1 MTNNSRQ
8 TDNLRQMHK
17 GTRMK
22 RWLQLGKTLS
32 ALALATAL
40 SFSPSISLPVQAQQS
55 PATTPNL
62 VIPLGQVITFQ
73 VPDGISTFVLGDA
86 SMARVVVP
94 PGQDR
99 YAVVTALKPGVTNM
113 LIWTQRSE
121 KPINYVIEVS
131 PNARSEQIAVR
142 VKVLEVE
149 SSADGQF
156 GIDWSDFVTF
166 QEAIPN
172 APFRFGLPLRTT
184 SLNAKINTLI
194 NDRKARLLA
203 EPTLVVLNGKEAS
216 FLAGGELPLII
227 TDRDRINVQWRE
239 FGIHLTLKAQVEG
252 ASTIQM
258 ELSPEVSDIDKA
270 NSVTIANQLQGGSF
284 VVPAFK
290 TRRAKTTLRVL
301 DNQTIVIA
309 GLLKNDKQEVIQ
321 KFPVLGDIPL
331 LGYLFK
337 TVDFLERRS
346 ELVFVVTPVI
356 VRDPKL
362 TPEANYGK
370 DADVE
375 HKPNP

>member
-1 MTNNSRQ
+1 
-8 TDNLRQMHK
+8 
-17 GTRMK
+17 MK
-22 RWLQLGKTLS
+22 RWLRFGKTLS
-32 ALALATAL
+32 ALVLATAL
-40 SFSPSISLPVQAQQS
+40 GFSPAVSQSAMAQQS

-73 VPDGISTFVLGDA
+73 VPDGISTFVLGDS

-149 SSADGQF
+149 SSSDGKF

-166 QEAIPN
+166 QEAVPT

-184 SLNAKINTLI
+184 TLNAKIDTLI
-194 NDRKARLLA
+194 NDRKARVLA

-216 FLAGGELPLII
+216 FLSGGELPLIV

-239 FGIHLTLKAQVEG
+239 FGIHLNLKAQVEG
-252 ASTIQM
+252 TNTIQM

-290 TRRAKTTLRVL
+290 TRRAKTTLRVP

-309 GLLKNDKQEVIQ
+309 GLLKNDKQEVNQ
-321 KFPVLGDIPL
+321 KFPLLGDIPL

-346 ELVFVVTPVI
+346 ELVFIVTPVI

-362 TPEANYGK
+362 VPEANYGK
-370 DADVE
+370 EADVE
-375 HKPNP
+375 RQPNP